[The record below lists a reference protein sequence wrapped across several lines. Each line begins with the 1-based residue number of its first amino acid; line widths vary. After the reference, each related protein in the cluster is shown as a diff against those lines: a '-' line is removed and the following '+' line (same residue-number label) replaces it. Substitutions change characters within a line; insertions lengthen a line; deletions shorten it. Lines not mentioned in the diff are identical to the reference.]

1 MVRRSEESRANGQE
15 GQGYLTVEEVAEI
28 LGVPKSFVYRRT
40 CRGASDPIVHYR
52 FGGHLRF
59 LRKDVDE
66 WIARSRIERAAVE
79 TSFEFGS
86 AWMPSWADG
95 KSTEADAS

>member
-1 MVRRSEESRANGQE
+1 MVRRSEEKTADNLRLDE
-15 GQGYLTVEEVAEI
+15 YLTVEEVAEL

-59 LRKDVDE
+59 LRRDVEE
-66 WIARSRIERAAVE
+66 WIARSRIERAAAE
-79 TSFEFGS
+79 MPFEFGP
-86 AWMPSWADG
+86 AWMPSWSDG

>member
-1 MVRRSEESRANGQE
+1 MVRRSANGTANEQG
-15 GQGYLTVEEVAEI
+15 GQVYLTVDEVAEI
-28 LGVPKSFVYRRT
+28 LGVPRSFVYRRT

-59 LRKDVDE
+59 LRRDVDE
-66 WIARSRIERAAVE
+66 WITNNRVERPAIE
-79 TSFEFGS
+79 SPFEFDP
-86 AWMPSWADG
+86 AWMPSWADS

>member
-1 MVRRSEESRANGQE
+1 MVRRSEEKTTNSHRLDE
-15 GQGYLTVEEVAEI
+15 YLTVEEVSEL

-40 CRGASDPIVHYR
+40 CRGAGDPIVHYR

-79 TSFEFGS
+79 MPFEFGP
-86 AWMPSWADG
+86 AWMPSWSDG

>member
-1 MVRRSEESRANGQE
+1 MVRRQEEKSSNGH
-15 GQGYLTVEEVAEI
+15 GPQGYLSVEEVAEI

-59 LRKDVDE
+59 LRKDIDE
-66 WIARSRIERAAVE
+66 WISRNRIERAAVE
-79 TSFEFGS
+79 TPFDFGP
-86 AWMPSWADG
+86 AWMPSWSDG

>member
-1 MVRRSEESRANGQE
+1 MPRGITSGE
-15 GQGYLTVEEVAEI
+15 GERYLTVEEVAK
-28 LGVPKSFVYRRT
+28 LLDVPKSFVYRRT

-66 WIARSRIERAAVE
+66 WIARSRIEQPAVE
-79 TSFEFGS
+79 TPYDFGP
-86 AWMPSWADG
+86 AWMPSWNDG
-95 KSTEADAS
+95 KTTEADAS